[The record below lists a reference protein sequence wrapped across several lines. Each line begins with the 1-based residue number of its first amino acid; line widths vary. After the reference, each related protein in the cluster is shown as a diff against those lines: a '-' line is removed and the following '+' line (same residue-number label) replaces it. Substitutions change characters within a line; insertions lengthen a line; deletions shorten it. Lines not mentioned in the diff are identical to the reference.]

1 MIQAVKFAV
10 LGIVLSIL
18 GFDGF
23 AQIII
28 PKERGSHVESVFEKN
43 YFAVKLDPSAQS
55 SAVTYFIYTLYY
67 DSTVKY
73 QVVTKHEF
81 LSQFSGGI
89 KSKANPDKKNL
100 LNEHNI
106 NPMVFDYM
114 WKVRYPEYPYGREI
128 KPGWA
133 GGKFIPT
140 PTQMDMLKPFGVNHP
155 ADIIY
160 GDSLISFLKA
170 VSNPEWV
177 NRYKVK

>member
-1 MIQAVKFAV
+1 MEKTVKYWV
-10 LGIVLSIL
+10 LLIAIFTLN
-18 GFDGF
+18 FDGYS
-23 AQIII
+23 QSII
-28 PKERGSHVESVFEKN
+28 PKERGSHVDPVFSKN
-43 YFAVKLDPSAQS
+43 YFAVKLNPSAQS
-55 SAVTYFIYTLYY
+55 SAVTYFIYTLFY
-67 DSTVKY
+67 DSTEKY
-73 QVVTKHEF
+73 QVLTKHDF
-81 LSQFSGGI
+81 LSKFSGGVQ
-89 KSKANPDKKNL
+89 SDANPDKKNL

-114 WKVRYPEYPYGREI
+114 WKVRYPEYPFGREI

-140 PTQMDMLKPFGVNHP
+140 PTQMEMLKPFGVNHP
-155 ADIIY
+155 ADMIY